1 MQETEQSEHLPQVE
15 GFNPVL
21 AITIIISI
29 AITMVLVTFIVFIN
43 SSAYATVKQIDKGQ
57 SVVHALDKSDIDTT
71 SPIKPTDID
80 SFRQSTDDKLRTLD
94 DAADFSANAVSDKQL
109 GL

>member
-1 MQETEQSEHLPQVE
+1 MHEQPTGHHSVSSE

-29 AITMVLVTFIVFIN
+29 AMTMVLVTFIVFIN

-57 SVVHALDKSDIDTT
+57 RVVHTLDKSDIDTT

-80 SFRQSTDDKLRTLD
+80 TFRQITDDKLRTLD
-94 DAADFSANAVSDKQL
+94 DANDFSASAVSDKQL